1 MLLYALEKGPKE
13 KNDNYKAARPWEINR
28 CAQRSRNMVKA

>member
-13 KNDNYKAARPWEINR
+13 KNDNYKAARPWEITAELR
-28 CAQRSRNMVKA
+28 DLATW

>member
-13 KNDNYKAARPWEINR
+13 ENDNYKNAQPGEISTELR
-28 CAQRSRNMVKA
+28 DLATW